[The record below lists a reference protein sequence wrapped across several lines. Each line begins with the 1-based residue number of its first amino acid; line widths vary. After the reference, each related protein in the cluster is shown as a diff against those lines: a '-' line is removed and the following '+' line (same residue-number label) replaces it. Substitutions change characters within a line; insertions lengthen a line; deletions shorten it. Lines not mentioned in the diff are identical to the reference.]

1 MSIFHLARPKSRIL
15 SSQSSLTAMFEGF
28 KSLWII
34 PAEWTYLGTWHLTWA
49 WIKKNTSCRGL
60 SGRSGTGRG
69 RRRASESWWCCSG
82 QPPSGGSPRLT
93 LLMWSKYKTETYH
106 VNISK
111 LVKGA
116 LRCEAVQ
123 EANDLKVV
131 YHISHIRKEDVD
143 LKIWDYLVDKFEW
156 SDKEMLISQLT
167 FSWTMCFSIL
177 SSL

>member
-1 MSIFHLARPKSRIL
+1 MRVFS
-15 SSQSSLTAMFEGF
+15 
-28 KSLWII
+28 
-34 PAEWTYLGTWHLTWA
+34 EWHAPLEN
-49 WIKKNTSCRGL
+49 IKKIIRFQHFLRKCVNLSPCQAKVEDLELAILVDGDVWRLQVPVDYPRGVDVPGNMTFDLSLNKKDTSCRGL

-93 LLMWSKYKTETYH
+93 LLMWSKYKTVTYH

-143 LKIWDYLVDKFEW
+143 L
-156 SDKEMLISQLT
+156 
-167 FSWTMCFSIL
+167 
-177 SSL
+177 